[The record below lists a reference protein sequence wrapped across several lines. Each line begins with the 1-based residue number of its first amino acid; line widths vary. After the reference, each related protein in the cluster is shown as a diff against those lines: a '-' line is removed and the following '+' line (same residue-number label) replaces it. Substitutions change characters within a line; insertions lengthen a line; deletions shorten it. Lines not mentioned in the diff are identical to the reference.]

1 MNSLIPAMPFYPA
14 LPSYLGLQNSGNF
27 PRIPWFSRNPAYS
40 ILIPGIFQMG
50 FLENDQN
57 FVTQILSIHHWRLDT
72 SVRLKLRAKAH

>member
-50 FLENDQN
+50 FLENLG
-57 FVTQILSIHHWRLDT
+57 ILGRLPEFYN
-72 SVRLKLRAKAH
+72 SK